1 MARRTIQLR
10 VIFLIYLSDENYI
23 PPVILLASI
32 VLQIILLFS
41 FPISVDLSSL
51 LGLILILSGISLV
64 FVSFRFM
71 KKMKTTFIPD
81 GTPEVLI
88 SSGPFKFSRNPIY
101 LGMLTI
107 LVGVAFLMSSLSAI
121 IIAFV
126 FGIIINFT
134 WIAHE
139 EKKLHELFSE
149 DWENYSSKVRRWI

>member
-1 MARRTIQLR
+1 MR
-10 VIFLIYLSDENYI
+10 
-23 PPVILLASI
+23 
-32 VLQIILLFS
+32 
-41 FPISVDLSSL
+41 
-51 LGLILILSGISLV
+51 
-64 FVSFRFM
+64 
-71 KKMKTTFIPD
+71 KMKTTFIPD

>member
-1 MARRTIQLR
+1 MKIT
-10 VIFLIYLSDENYI
+10 F
-23 PPVILLASI
+23 PPVILLVSI

-64 FVSFRFM
+64 FVSFRLM
-71 KKMKTTFIPD
+71 RKMKTTFIPD

-126 FGIIINFT
+126 FGTIINFT

>member
-1 MARRTIQLR
+1 MKIT
-10 VIFLIYLSDENYI
+10 F
-23 PPVILLASI
+23 PPVILLVSI

-51 LGLILILSGISLV
+51 LGLILFLSGISLV

-126 FGIIINFT
+126 FGTIINFT

>member
-1 MARRTIQLR
+1 MKIT
-10 VIFLIYLSDENYI
+10 F

-71 KKMKTTFIPD
+71 RKMKTTFIPD

-88 SSGPFKFSRNPIY
+88 SSGPFRFSRNPIY

>member
-1 MARRTIQLR
+1 MKIT
-10 VIFLIYLSDENYI
+10 F

-71 KKMKTTFIPD
+71 RKMKTTFIPD

-107 LVGVAFLMSSLSAI
+107 LVGAAFLMSSLSAI

-149 DWENYSSKVRRWI
+149 DWENYTSKVRRWI

>member
-1 MARRTIQLR
+1 MKIT
-10 VIFLIYLSDENYI
+10 F

-71 KKMKTTFIPD
+71 RKMKTTFIPD

-107 LVGVAFLMSSLSAI
+107 LVGIAFLMSSLSAI

>member
-1 MARRTIQLR
+1 MKIT
-10 VIFLIYLSDENYI
+10 F

-64 FVSFRFM
+64 FVSIRFM
-71 KKMKTTFIPD
+71 RKMKTTFIPD

-101 LGMLTI
+101 LGMLTV

>member
-1 MARRTIQLR
+1 MKIT
-10 VIFLIYLSDENYI
+10 F

-64 FVSFRFM
+64 FISFRFM
-71 KKMKTTFIPD
+71 RKMKTTFIPD

-101 LGMLTI
+101 LGMLTV

>member
-1 MARRTIQLR
+1 MKIT
-10 VIFLIYLSDENYI
+10 F

-32 VLQIILLFS
+32 VLQIKLLFS

-71 KKMKTTFIPD
+71 RKMKTTFIPD

>member
-1 MARRTIQLR
+1 MKIT
-10 VIFLIYLSDENYI
+10 F

-71 KKMKTTFIPD
+71 RKMKTTFIPD

-88 SSGPFKFSRNPIY
+88 STGPFKFSRNPIY

-121 IIAFV
+121 IIALV
-126 FGIIINFT
+126 YGIIINFT

>member
-1 MARRTIQLR
+1 MKIT
-10 VIFLIYLSDENYI
+10 F

-64 FVSFRFM
+64 FVSLRFM
-71 KKMKTTFIPD
+71 RKMKTTFIPD

-121 IIAFV
+121 IIAIV
-126 FGIIINFT
+126 FGTIINFT

>member
-1 MARRTIQLR
+1 MKIT
-10 VIFLIYLSDENYI
+10 F
-23 PPVILLASI
+23 PPIILLASI
-32 VLQIILLFS
+32 VLQVILLFS

-51 LGLILILSGISLV
+51 LGLILIFSGISLV

-71 KKMKTTFIPD
+71 RKMKTTFIPD

-139 EKKLHELFSE
+139 EKKLHKLFSE

>member
-1 MARRTIQLR
+1 
-10 VIFLIYLSDENYI
+10 
-23 PPVILLASI
+23 
-32 VLQIILLFS
+32 
-41 FPISVDLSSL
+41 
-51 LGLILILSGISLV
+51 
-64 FVSFRFM
+64 
-71 KKMKTTFIPD
+71 MKTTFIPD

-107 LVGVAFLMSSLSAI
+107 LVGAAFLMSSLSAI

>member
-1 MARRTIQLR
+1 
-10 VIFLIYLSDENYI
+10 
-23 PPVILLASI
+23 
-32 VLQIILLFS
+32 
-41 FPISVDLSSL
+41 
-51 LGLILILSGISLV
+51 
-64 FVSFRFM
+64 
-71 KKMKTTFIPD
+71 MKTTFIPD

>member
-1 MARRTIQLR
+1 MKIT
-10 VIFLIYLSDENYI
+10 F
-23 PPVILLASI
+23 PPIILLASI
-32 VLQIILLFS
+32 VLQVILLFS

-71 KKMKTTFIPD
+71 RKMKTTFIPD

-101 LGMLTI
+101 LGMLTV

>member
-1 MARRTIQLR
+1 MKIT
-10 VIFLIYLSDENYI
+10 F

-71 KKMKTTFIPD
+71 RKMKTTFIPD

-107 LVGVAFLMSSLSAI
+107 LVGVAFLMASLSAI

-126 FGIIINFT
+126 FGTIINFT

>member
-1 MARRTIQLR
+1 MKIT
-10 VIFLIYLSDENYI
+10 F

-71 KKMKTTFIPD
+71 RKMKTTFIPD

-121 IIAFV
+121 IVAFV

>member
-1 MARRTIQLR
+1 MKIT
-10 VIFLIYLSDENYI
+10 F

-41 FPISVDLSSL
+41 FPISVDMSSL

-71 KKMKTTFIPD
+71 RKMKTTFIPD

-101 LGMLTI
+101 LGMLTV

-149 DWENYSSKVRRWI
+149 DWKNYSSKVRRWI

>member
-1 MARRTIQLR
+1 MKIT
-10 VIFLIYLSDENYI
+10 F

-32 VLQIILLFS
+32 FLQIILLFS

-64 FVSFRFM
+64 LVSFRFM
-71 KKMKTTFIPD
+71 RKMKTTFIPD

>member
-1 MARRTIQLR
+1 MKIT
-10 VIFLIYLSDENYI
+10 F

-64 FVSFRFM
+64 FISFRFM
-71 KKMKTTFIPD
+71 RKMKTTFIPD

-107 LVGVAFLMSSLSAI
+107 LVGAAFLMSSLSAI

>member
-1 MARRTIQLR
+1 MKIT
-10 VIFLIYLSDENYI
+10 F

-71 KKMKTTFIPD
+71 RKMKTTFIPD

-107 LVGVAFLMSSLSAI
+107 LVGLAFLMSSLSAI
-121 IIAFV
+121 IIAIV
-126 FGIIINFT
+126 FGTIINFT

-149 DWENYSSKVRRWI
+149 DWDNYSSKVRRWI

>member
-1 MARRTIQLR
+1 MKVT
-10 VIFLIYLSDENYI
+10 F

-71 KKMKTTFIPD
+71 RKMKTTFIPD

-107 LVGVAFLMSSLSAI
+107 LVGAAFLMSSLSAM
-121 IIAFV
+121 IIAFL

>member
-1 MARRTIQLR
+1 MKIT
-10 VIFLIYLSDENYI
+10 F

-71 KKMKTTFIPD
+71 RKMKTTFIPD

-121 IIAFV
+121 IIAFM

>member
-1 MARRTIQLR
+1 MKIT
-10 VIFLIYLSDENYI
+10 F

-64 FVSFRFM
+64 FVSLRFM
-71 KKMKTTFIPD
+71 RKMKTTFIPD

-107 LVGVAFLMSSLSAI
+107 LVGLAFLMSSLSAI
-121 IIAFV
+121 IIAIV
-126 FGIIINFT
+126 FGTIINFT

-149 DWENYSSKVRRWI
+149 DWENYSSKVKRWI

>member
-1 MARRTIQLR
+1 MKIT
-10 VIFLIYLSDENYI
+10 F
-23 PPVILLASI
+23 PPVILLASF

-71 KKMKTTFIPD
+71 RKMKTTFIPD

-101 LGMLTI
+101 LGMLTV

>member
-1 MARRTIQLR
+1 MKVT
-10 VIFLIYLSDENYI
+10 F

-71 KKMKTTFIPD
+71 RKMKTTFIPD

>member
-1 MARRTIQLR
+1 MKVT
-10 VIFLIYLSDENYI
+10 F

-41 FPISVDLSSL
+41 FPISVDMSSL

-71 KKMKTTFIPD
+71 RKMKTTFIPD

-101 LGMLTI
+101 LGMLTV

>member
-1 MARRTIQLR
+1 MKIT
-10 VIFLIYLSDENYI
+10 F

-71 KKMKTTFIPD
+71 RKMKTTFIPD

-149 DWENYSSKVRRWI
+149 DWENYSSNVRRWI

>member
-1 MARRTIQLR
+1 MKIT
-10 VIFLIYLSDENYI
+10 F
-23 PPVILLASI
+23 PPVILLVSV

-71 KKMKTTFIPD
+71 RKMKTTFIPD

-107 LVGVAFLMSSLSAI
+107 LVGLAFLMSSLSAI
-121 IIAFV
+121 IIAIV
-126 FGIIINFT
+126 FGTIINFT

>member
-1 MARRTIQLR
+1 MKIT
-10 VIFLIYLSDENYI
+10 F

-32 VLQIILLFS
+32 VLKIILLFS
-41 FPISVDLSSL
+41 FTISVDLSSL

-71 KKMKTTFIPD
+71 RKMKTTFIPD

-107 LVGVAFLMSSLSAI
+107 LVGAAFLMSSLSAI

>member
-1 MARRTIQLR
+1 MKIT
-10 VIFLIYLSDENYI
+10 F

-51 LGLILILSGISLV
+51 LGLVFILSGISLV

-71 KKMKTTFIPD
+71 RKMKTTFIPD

-101 LGMLTI
+101 LGMLTV

>member
-1 MARRTIQLR
+1 MKIT
-10 VIFLIYLSDENYI
+10 F

-71 KKMKTTFIPD
+71 RKMKTTFIPD

-107 LVGVAFLMSSLSAI
+107 LVGLAFLMSSLSAI
-121 IIAFV
+121 IIAIV
-126 FGIIINFT
+126 FGTIINFT

>member
-1 MARRTIQLR
+1 MKIT
-10 VIFLIYLSDENYI
+10 F
-23 PPVILLASI
+23 PPVILLTSI

-41 FPISVDLSSL
+41 FPISFDLSSL

-71 KKMKTTFIPD
+71 RKMKTTFIPD

>member
-1 MARRTIQLR
+1 MKIT
-10 VIFLIYLSDENYI
+10 F

-51 LGLILILSGISLV
+51 LGLFLILSGISLV

-71 KKMKTTFIPD
+71 RKMKTTFIPD

-101 LGMLTI
+101 LGMLII

-149 DWENYSSKVRRWI
+149 DWENYTSKVRRWI

>member
-1 MARRTIQLR
+1 MKIT
-10 VIFLIYLSDENYI
+10 F

-71 KKMKTTFIPD
+71 RKMKTTFIPD

-101 LGMLTI
+101 LGMLTV

-149 DWENYSSKVRRWI
+149 DWKNYSSKVRRWI

>member
-1 MARRTIQLR
+1 MKIT
-10 VIFLIYLSDENYI
+10 F

-71 KKMKTTFIPD
+71 RKMKTTFIPD
-81 GTPEVLI
+81 GTPEILI
-88 SSGPFKFSRNPIY
+88 SSGPFRFSRNPIY
-101 LGMLTI
+101 LGMLSI

-139 EKKLHELFSE
+139 EKKLHELFPE